1 MILRTKVQQT
11 IVEKELILLDMKDVM
26 QYTGWSDNVVKRLFA
41 YDKELPV
48 LKIGKKNQV
57 ELNAFKQYL
66 SKRRTNKDE

>member
-1 MILRTKVQQT
+1 MILRTKAQQT
-11 IVEKELILLDMKDVM
+11 IVEKELILLDMKEVM
-26 QYTGWSDNVVKRLFA
+26 QYTGWSDNVVRRIFA
-41 YDKELPV
+41 YDKDFPA